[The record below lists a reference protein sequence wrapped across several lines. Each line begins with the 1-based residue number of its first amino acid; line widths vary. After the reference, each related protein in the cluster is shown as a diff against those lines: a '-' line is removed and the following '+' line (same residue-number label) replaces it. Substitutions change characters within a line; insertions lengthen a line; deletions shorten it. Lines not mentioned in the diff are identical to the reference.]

1 MKNEIKNDMKFE
13 AALERLEE
21 IVSKLEDGS
30 LSLDDALKSY
40 EEGVKLA
47 RLCTKQLTE
56 AEKKIEILTKAL
68 GGELEA
74 VPFDTED
81 YKNESGE
88 TADGSPSKGKPKGR
102 KKSGTD
108 DSEESSLF

>member
-1 MKNEIKNDMKFE
+1 MKNEMKFE

-21 IVSKLEDGS
+21 IVSKLEEGS
-30 LSLDDALKSY
+30 VSLDEALKSY

-74 VPFDTED
+74 VPFDTEG
-81 YKNESGE
+81 YKNED
-88 TADGSPSKGKPKGR
+88 AKPKPR
-102 KKSGTD
+102 KKSASD

>member
-1 MKNEIKNDMKFE
+1 MKSEMKFE

-21 IVSKLEDGS
+21 IVYKLEEGS
-30 LSLDDALKSY
+30 LSLDEALKSY

-81 YKNESGE
+81 YKNKNESE
-88 TADGSPSKGKPKGR
+88 EAADTSSPKGKPKGR
-102 KKSGTD
+102 RKSSPG
-108 DSEESSLF
+108 DSEESGLF

>member
-1 MKNEIKNDMKFE
+1 MKNEMKFE

-21 IVSKLEDGS
+21 IVSKLEEGS
-30 LSLDDALKSY
+30 VSLDEALKSY

-74 VPFDTED
+74 VPFDTEG
-81 YKNESGE
+81 Y
-88 TADGSPSKGKPKGR
+88 KPKVP
-102 KKSGTD
+102 KKSDTD
-108 DSEESSLF
+108 DSEENSLF

>member
-1 MKNEIKNDMKFE
+1 MKNEMKFE

-21 IVSKLEDGS
+21 IVSKLEEGS
-30 LSLDDALKSY
+30 VSLDEALKSY

-74 VPFDTED
+74 VPFDTEN
-81 YKNESGE
+81 YKNESE
-88 TADGSPSKGKPKGR
+88 NADSSSPKGKLKTR
-102 KKSGTD
+102 KKSDTD
-108 DSEESSLF
+108 DAEESSLF